1 MAIQEA
7 LSSDLSHPQVLFSPR
22 RLGHANVF
30 VSDVQRSL
38 AFYRDVAG
46 LEEVYWI
53 DRSKAGFVSNG
64 RTHHD
69 LGLVQTTT
77 EAKLGTDGKP
87 LPSHG
92 RAAKPGLNHLGWEME
107 NLSGL
112 VAAYSRLTASGHLV
126 HRCVDHQLSKSVYL
140 FDPDGFLHEIYADT
154 IRDWRGFFAGEAG
167 RPVTGAWL
175 PEETSA
181 ATTESFYD
189 PTPVIRR
196 VPDSSVHPE
205 GFTHTVLM
213 TRDYDAMV
221 AYYTDVHGLRPV
233 YESPESD
240 FVCLAGSVPD
250 YHFDVALFRQRDAAS
265 PAVHHYGFKLAGE
278 SELSAAVER
287 LTRSGRTIERRIDSP
302 LKRSF
307 YIRDPD
313 GVLCEFYTLGAPLF
327 DAAVKAAPS
336 ERPFLV

>member
-7 LSSDLSHPQVLFSPR
+7 PSSEMSFPQVQFSPR

-30 VSDVQRSL
+30 VSDAKRSV

-77 EAKLGTDGKP
+77 AAKIGNDGEP
-87 LPSHG
+87 LPSNG
-92 RAAKPGLNHLGWEME
+92 RAANPGLNHLGWEME

-112 VAAYSRLTASGHLV
+112 VAAYGRLTAGGHTV

-167 RPVTGAWL
+167 RQVTGSWR
-175 PEETSA
+175 PDTSA
-181 ATTESFYD
+181 TTTERFYD
-189 PTPVIRR
+189 PTPVIRH
-196 VPDSSVHPE
+196 VPNSSIHPE
-205 GFTHTVLM
+205 GFSHVVLM

-221 AYYTDVHGLRPV
+221 AYYTGVHGLRPV

-240 FVCLAGSVPD
+240 FVCLAGSAPD
-250 YHFDVALFRQRDAAS
+250 YHFDVALFRQSNGAM
-265 PAVHHYGFKLAGE
+265 PAVHHYGFKLASE
-278 SELSAAVER
+278 SELSAAIER
-287 LTRSGRTIERRIDSP
+287 LTRNGHTVERRIESSM
-302 LKRSF
+302 KRSF
-307 YIRDPD
+307 YLRDPD
-313 GVLCEFYTLGAPLF
+313 GALCEFHTLGTPAF
-327 DAAVKAAPS
+327 GAVVKAVPN
-336 ERPFLV
+336 ERPYLV